1 MKVSIKSSGGYLD
14 GIFSPSKS
22 GDNKNLAL
30 LLHPH
35 PEYDGNMH
43 SKVVYTMHK
52 AFKEQDFATLRFNF
66 RGVGASE
73 GNYDDGVGEL
83 IDSTSSIDWLVENC
97 RDYDRIWVAGFSF
110 GAYIALQLM
119 MRRLEVSRFISVG
132 TPVTMFDIYFAYPA
146 TVDGMFIH
154 GEKDEIISLKKADK
168 AIKKIMRS
176 KDRDIKCE
184 IIPDASHFFDN
195 KLDVFEKTLKKY
207 IVESLKKEKEGK

>member
-1 MKVSIKSSGGYLD
+1 MKVSIKSSCGYLD
-14 GIFSPSKS
+14 GMFSPSKS

-35 PEYDGNMH
+35 PQYDGNMH
-43 SKVVYTMHK
+43 NKVVFTMYK

-73 GNYDDGVGEL
+73 GSYDDGVGEL
-83 IDSTSSIDWLVENC
+83 IDSTSAIDWLVEHYP
-97 RDYDRIWVAGFSF
+97 DFDRIWVAGFSF
-110 GAYIALQLM
+110 GAYMALQLM
-119 MRRLEVSRFISVG
+119 MRRLEVSKFISIG

-168 AIKKIMRS
+168 AIKKIVRS
-176 KDRDIKCE
+176 KDRDIKYE
-184 IIPDASHFFDN
+184 IIKDASHFFDD
-195 KLDVFEKTLKKY
+195 KLDKLDKILQKY
-207 IVESLKKEKEGK
+207 IASNLK